1 MIIST
6 SGLRYSG
13 AWRPVEVLAPE
24 GTVVNATYPAPVVYA
39 NHEISHRVC
48 DMVFAA
54 LASFIPDRVM
64 ACSQGT
70 SAVLTLGGVDY
81 RTGERYVSYETVKGG
96 FGARPD
102 RDGINAIA
110 SGISNTMNTPVEI
123 IEMSFPVRVETYE
136 LRPDSGGA
144 GRFRGGLGARRTWRV
159 LERDTR
165 ATVCC
170 ERTKSAPFG
179 IAGGAAGAPARISV
193 IEPGGTERVL
203 NSKGSFDAQAGS
215 LVVFD
220 VPGSGGYG
228 PPAERDP
235 ARLREDLRDG
245 YVTPEGAKRDYGRRA
260 AVARASPRLTVAVCR
275 VSTGGVPLPPAN
287 NFASNSN
294 AVIAGDSQNGYSPC
308 KPHPSI
314 LDRVQRDAFRLG
326 TVVIRRRVGV
336 HRRHA
341 GVFRGLLGVR
351 RRDGGAESIDDY
363 GVVVVGFDVGAGTDI
378 SRSR

>member
-1 MIIST
+1 
-6 SGLRYSG
+6 
-13 AWRPVEVLAPE
+13 
-24 GTVVNATYPAPVVYA
+24 
-39 NHEISHRVC
+39 
-48 DMVFAA
+48 
-54 LASFIPDRVM
+54 M

-81 RTGERYVSYETVKGG
+81 RTEERYVSYETVKGG

-123 IEMSFPVRVETYE
+123 LEMSFPVRVESYE

-179 IAGGAAGAPARISV
+179 IAGGAPGAPARISV
-193 IEPGGTERVL
+193 IEPHGTERVL
-203 NSKGSFDAQAGS
+203 NSKGSFDAQPGS
-215 LVVFD
+215 LIIFD

-245 YVTPEGAKRDYGRRA
+245 YVTPAGAKRE
-260 AVARASPRLTVAVCR
+260 
-275 VSTGGVPLPPAN
+275 PADP
-287 NFASNSN
+287 A
-294 AVIAGDSQNGYSPC
+294 
-308 KPHPSI
+308 
-314 LDRVQRDAFRLG
+314 
-326 TVVIRRRVGV
+326 T
-336 HRRHA
+336 
-341 GVFRGLLGVR
+341 RGLLSSDPPPR
-351 RRDGGAESIDDY
+351 PIEQARTRHCNFQPQPDTLPAARIDGLFFLFS
-363 GVVVVGFDVGAGTDI
+363 
-378 SRSR
+378 

>member
-1 MIIST
+1 MPDR
-6 SGLRYSG
+6 LDDHLDVRAQVLG

-123 IEMSFPVRVETYE
+123 IEMSSPVRVESYE

-203 NSKGSFDAQAGS
+203 NGCG
-215 LVVFD
+215 L
-220 VPGSGGYG
+220 PC
-228 PPAERDP
+228 
-235 ARLREDLRDG
+235 AR
-245 YVTPEGAKRDYGRRA
+245 RR
-260 AVARASPRLTVAVCR
+260 R
-275 VSTGGVPLPPAN
+275 PLPPAST
-287 NFASNSN
+287 FASRSS
-294 AVIAGDSQNGYSPC
+294 AVNAGDSQDGYSSSNRIR
-308 KPHPSI
+308 PSLI
-314 LDRVQRDAFRLG
+314 TCNATPSG
-326 TVVIRRRVGV
+326 W
-336 HRRHA
+336 A
-341 GVFRGLLGVR
+341 P
-351 RRDGGAESIDDY
+351 
-363 GVVVVGFDVGAGTDI
+363 
-378 SRSR
+378 